1 MTQLNPPTPELVAK
15 LTAIVGEA
23 HAFTDA
29 SDQAPY
35 LTEWREKYVGRT
47 PLVLRPGSAAEISEI
62 LKLANEARVGVVPQG
77 GNTGLVGGQIPFE
90 SGEEIVISTERLN
103 RVRHVDA
110 AGGYMLVEAGVTLA
124 DVQNAAEEAGA
135 LFPLSLASEGSCRI
149 GGNLASNAGGVQ
161 VLAFGNTRDL
171 TLGVEVVL
179 ADGRIFEGLRA
190 LKKDNTGYDL
200 KHLFVGSEGTL
211 GIITAAVLKLFPR
224 PVETA
229 TAFVAVRDLDA
240 MLELFRG
247 ARAVAGTNLTA
258 FEFMSGWCLDI
269 VTSHV
274 PGLRRPLEGDAPWYV
289 LLEISSGSADGA
301 AEAMMEGALSEAF
314 ESGAISDAAIAASI
328 DHAQQLWRLREDL
341 SEAQKFEGGSIKHD
355 ISVPVAA
362 IPEFVTRAGEVV
374 EAVCAGAR
382 PVVFGHFGDGNVH
395 YNVTQPAAME
405 KAAYLAQWEEMNDAV
420 HALVADMDGSISAE
434 HGIGRMKREALARFR
449 SETELDMMRA
459 VKAALDPN
467 GILNPGKVL

>member
-1 MTQLNPPTPELVAK
+1 MTQLNHPTPELLAK
-15 LTAIVGEA
+15 LAAIVGERNA
-23 HAFTDA
+23 LLQPD
-29 SDQAPY
+29 DQAPY
-35 LTEWREKYVGRT
+35 LREWRDRYVGKT
-47 PLVLRPGSAAEISEI
+47 PVVLRPGSVGEVSEI
-62 LKLANEARVGVVPQG
+62 QSAVNEARVGVVPQG

-90 SGEEIVISTERLN
+90 AGHEIVISTERLN
-103 RVRHVDA
+103 RIRHVDA
-110 AGGYMLVEAGVTLA
+110 AGGYMVVEAGVTLA
-124 DVQNAAEEAGA
+124 EVQAAAADAGA

-161 VLAFGNTRDL
+161 VLAYGNARDL

-179 ADGRIFEGLRA
+179 ADGRIWDGLRA

-200 KHLFVGSEGTL
+200 KHLFLGSEGTL

-240 MLELFRG
+240 MLELFRD
-247 ARAVAGTNLTA
+247 ARGLAGTNLTA

-269 VTSHV
+269 VTTHMT
-274 PGLRRPLEGDAPWYV
+274 GTRKPLESDAPWYA
-289 LLEISSGSADGA
+289 LLEISSGSGDGSA
-301 AEAMMEGALSEAF
+301 AALMEAALSKALED
-314 ESGAISDAAIAASI
+314 GIVSDAALAASL
-328 DHAQQLWRLREDL
+328 DQANQMWRLREDL

-355 ISVPVAA
+355 ISVPVGS
-362 IPEFVTRAGEVV
+362 IPEFVARAGVVV
-374 EAVCAGAR
+374 EAVCPGAR

-395 YNVTQPAAME
+395 YNVSQPVAME
-405 KAAYLAQWEEMNDAV
+405 KARYLSQWEEMNDAV
-420 HALVADMDGSISAE
+420 HALVAEMGGSISAE

-449 SETELDMMRA
+449 SQTELDMMRA
-459 VKAALDPN
+459 VKAALDPR